1 MLALGTERIGDLAVV
16 ECKGRIVRS
25 EDAFRLRDTVMS
37 LGDSRIIVLDLSD
50 VSAIEGGG
58 LGMLQFLHR
67 WAYDHEI
74 QLKLFSPARSVQER
88 LQRATSVRGLKLL
101 FVVDDTSPWL
111 PEAGLTDRFEPAPNE
126 WRQHSGRRFL
136 ECSHGLET
144 LNPLCR

>member
-25 EDAFRLRDTVMS
+25 QDAFRLRDTVMS

-67 WAYDHEI
+67 WAYDHAI
-74 QLKLFSPARSVQER
+74 QLKLFSPARSVRER
-88 LQRATSVRGLKLL
+88 LQRATSVTEFDIATLHEMMGILANADSHFALAARRQS
-101 FVVDDTSPWL
+101 DR
-111 PEAGLTDRFEPAPNE
+111 RFERPPE
-126 WRQHSGRRFL
+126 RRQTQAEDFWSAL
-136 ECSHGLET
+136 
-144 LNPLCR
+144 